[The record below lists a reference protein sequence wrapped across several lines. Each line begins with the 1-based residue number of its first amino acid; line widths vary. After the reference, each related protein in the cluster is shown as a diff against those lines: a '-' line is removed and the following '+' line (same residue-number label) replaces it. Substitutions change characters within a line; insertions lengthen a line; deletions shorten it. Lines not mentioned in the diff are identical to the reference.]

1 MNCLGNV
8 NLFKLYYYMQL
19 FIFLQ
24 YLHIAYNEIYRS
36 ANNITTWHQ
45 RTYSSEFDA
54 HRRNNKDLNHF

>member
-1 MNCLGNV
+1 
-8 NLFKLYYYMQL
+8 MQL